1 MTNNPFTSLEEKLN
15 IIECKLNL
23 IIKKDSE
30 PQSEEKEF
38 LDEYIAKNEVR
49 GKLASSSTLW
59 KYEKEGKLQVYGIG
73 GKRFYKKQDIENAF
87 IKLNKKGSR

>member
-1 MTNNPFTSLEEKLN
+1 MTNNPFTSLEEKLD

-30 PQSEEKEF
+30 PQPEEKEF

-59 KYEKEGKLQVYGIG
+59 KYEKQGKLEVYGVG
-73 GKRFYKKQDIENAF
+73 GKRFYKKADIEKAF
-87 IKLNKKGSR
+87 IKLNKQGLR